1 MSADVP
7 VPGPQQANG
16 GDAFDGLDALGVI
29 APGALGPGALGPG
42 VSVEVFSRFSRRWV
56 AGFEIA
62 GKGSTGYRVRRF
74 SDRSVLPVEVEA
86 NDVRA
91 AHPSCA
97 RSARS

>member
-1 MSADVP
+1 MP

-29 APGALGPGALGPG
+29 APGALGPG

-62 GKGSTGYRVRRF
+62 ATGTTGYRVRRF

-97 RSARS
+97 RSARA